1 MASTQPRIIP
11 YCQHPELSMSEYG
24 GSFVAFQCSEDTPA
38 ITAAG
43 RAHIFETLISFYD
56 FSECRPKNKGRMR
69 SAWERCHAISVS
81 SAAMELRQRYGSR
94 PSSAHSSNEVVP
106 ALTDVDMA
114 EVMPD
119 CEI

>member
-1 MASTQPRIIP
+1 
-11 YCQHPELSMSEYG
+11 MSEYG

-43 RAHIFETLISFYD
+43 RAHILETLISFYD

-69 SAWERCHAISVS
+69 LAWERCQAISTS
-81 SAAMELRQRYGSR
+81 SAAMELRQRFGSR

-106 ALTDVDMA
+106 ALTNVDMA
-114 EVMPD
+114 VVMPD
-119 CEI
+119 YEV